1 MLVVLVHQILALPL
15 VQVMLELVVV
25 EQVLLVKLVLIQ
37 VNLPLKMEV
46 TAVMV

>member
-1 MLVVLVHQILALPL
+1 MLELLVHQILALHL
-15 VQVMLELVVV
+15 VQVMLAVEVV
-25 EQVLLVKLVLIQ
+25 ERVLLVKLVLIQ